1 MPSYIVE
8 VYVPRSRARAARD
21 TGDRVHAAIDELV
34 REGVAVRHVRATVL
48 PDDEM
53 CFHLFEASD
62 PAAVEE
68 VCRRAG
74 LGRIRVVPA
83 IEEPLRPRDDQS
95 QA

>member
-8 VYVPRSRARAARD
+8 VYVPRSRAREAKA
-21 TGDRVHAAIDELV
+21 TGDRVRAAIEELG

-48 PDDEM
+48 PDDET

-62 PAAVEE
+62 PVAVEE

-83 IEEPLRPRDDQS
+83 IEEPSESRDGQS